1 MTWPTLAIVDLETT
15 GGKAGVHRVTEIG
28 IIRVEHGVVT
38 ERYQT
43 LVNPEQAIPPYITEI
58 TGITNAL
65 VADAPV
71 FAEVALKVA
80 ELCADAIFVAHN
92 ASFDAGFLRAEL
104 AAEGLPLHNPI
115 LCSVKLSR
123 RLFPEYPKHNLSTLI
138 ERHNLVCDSRH
149 RALADADAVWQF
161 LSLLPVLH
169 SEARIAAAIKQS
181 TATPAAVARRS
192 LWPRSETLRY
202 APYQF

>member
-1 MTWPTLAIVDLETT
+1 
-15 GGKAGVHRVTEIG
+15 
-28 IIRVEHGVVT
+28 
-38 ERYQT
+38 
-43 LVNPEQAIPPYITEI
+43 
-58 TGITNAL
+58 
-65 VADAPV
+65 
-71 FAEVALKVA
+71 VA

-104 AAEGLPLHNPI
+104 AAAGFALINPVM
-115 LCSVKLSR
+115 CSVKLSR

-138 ERHNLVCDSRH
+138 ERHNLVCDNRH

-169 SEARIAAAIKQS
+169 NEARISAAMKQS
-181 TATPAAVARRS
+181 TTRPGSVARPR
-192 LWPRSETLRY
+192 LWPQSESLRY